1 MRPSRKGARGRR
13 RSTRRRRTC
22 WRHIGLQR
30 TFVTKIV
37 SRRFP
42 PTTPP
47 TPMPVCAATAPTSTG
62 ITSCCHRTGR
72 GARQPKKTS
81 RKKRMNRWGRYPSSP
96 PTLKR
101 TRRPPRACLGRQRLL
116 MCVWP
121 YVLLEVVFHVKL
133 GQPPDG
139 STAIS
144 CPKSCGSALA
154 VI

>member
-1 MRPSRKGARGRR
+1 
-13 RSTRRRRTC
+13 
-22 WRHIGLQR
+22 
-30 TFVTKIV
+30 
-37 SRRFP
+37 
-42 PTTPP
+42 
-47 TPMPVCAATAPTSTG
+47 
-62 ITSCCHRTGR
+62 
-72 GARQPKKTS
+72 
-81 RKKRMNRWGRYPSSP
+81 MNRWGRYPSSP